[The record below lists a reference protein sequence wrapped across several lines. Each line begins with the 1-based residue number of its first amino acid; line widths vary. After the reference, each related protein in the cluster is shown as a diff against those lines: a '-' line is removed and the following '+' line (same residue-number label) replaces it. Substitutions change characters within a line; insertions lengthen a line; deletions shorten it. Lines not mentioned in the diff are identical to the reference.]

1 MTATAAEE
9 GQLIEARTLWE
20 LVVRRA
26 ETTPDDALSID
37 ESGGRLTFGAFKD
50 AAEGVASGLARLG
63 VGPGVNV
70 SWELPTWPESLVLV
84 AALARL
90 GAVQN
95 PLIPIYREREVGFI
109 ARQTGARLLVVPS
122 VWRGFDY
129 EAMASGVAATCDGL
143 EVLVADG
150 ELPEGDASAL
160 PPPPAAP
167 DDASELPVRWLFYT
181 SGTTADPK
189 GAQHTDRTVM
199 AAAIGMTEALRLG
212 ADDVG
217 ALVFPFTHIGG
228 ITWLFSCLMT
238 GCRLL
243 VVEAF
248 DPAATIAFL
257 AAHGV
262 TMAGAGTPF
271 HLAYLSA
278 QREQPGRPL
287 FPEVKAFPGG
297 AAPKPPQL
305 HYDIKAEM
313 GGVGIVSGYGLTE
326 CPILSM
332 NAVGDPDE
340 KLANTEGRP
349 TAGVELRIVKLDGS
363 EARPGEEGEI
373 RVRGP
378 QLFRGYLDSALDAD
392 AFDEAGLFRTGDLG
406 HQDADGFVVITGR
419 LKDIIIRKGENIS
432 AKEIEDL
439 LYLHPKVGDAAVIG
453 IPDPEVGERCC
464 AVVAPKDVSEPLGFE
479 EMVTFLEGHKL
490 MRQKLPERLEIV
502 SAVPRNPSGKIL
514 KHKLREELSTR

>member
-1 MTATAAEE
+1 M
-9 GQLIEARTLWE
+9 GGPRLIEARTLWE
-20 LVVRRA
+20 LVDRRA
-26 ETTPDDALSID
+26 EATPDDLLSLD
-37 ESGGRLTFGAFKD
+37 DAGGRLTFGAFRE
-50 AAEGVASGLARLG
+50 AAEAVAAGLLPLG
-63 VGPGVNV
+63 VGAGTHV

-109 ARQTGARLLVVPS
+109 AAQTRARLLIVPS
-122 VWRGFDY
+122 VWKGFDY
-129 EAMASGVAATCDGL
+129 ESMARGIAARNEGL
-143 EVLVADG
+143 DVLVADR
-150 ELPEGDASAL
+150 ELPEGDRSAL

-167 DDASELPVRWLFYT
+167 DDPSELPVRWLFYT

-199 AAAIGMTEALRLG
+199 AAATGMNQALQLRD
-212 ADDVG
+212 DDVG

-228 ITWLFSCLMT
+228 ITWLFSCLIT
-238 GCRLL
+238 GCRLV
-243 VVEAF
+243 VVESF
-248 DPAATIAFL
+248 DPATTIPFL
-257 AAHGV
+257 AEHGV
-262 TMAGAGTPF
+262 TLAGAGTPF
-271 HLAYLSA
+271 HLAYLAA
-278 QREQPGRPL
+278 QREQPGRRL
-287 FPEVKAFPGG
+287 FPAVRAFPGG

-332 NAVGDPDE
+332 NSVADPDE

-349 TAGVELRIVKLDGS
+349 TPGVEIRTVTLGGADGK
-363 EARPGEEGEI
+363 AGEEGEL

-378 QLFRGYLDSALDAD
+378 QLFRGYLDGSLDAD
-392 AFDEAGLFRTGDLG
+392 AFDEQGFFRTGDLG
-406 HQDADGFVVITGR
+406 YQDAEGFVVITGR
-419 LKDIIIRKGENIS
+419 LKDVIIRKGENIS

-439 LYLHPKVGDAAVIG
+439 LYLHPKVADAAVIG

-464 AVVAPKDVSEPLGFE
+464 AVVAPKEASEPLGFE
-479 EMVTFLEGHKL
+479 EMVTFLEGQKL
-490 MRQKLPERLEIV
+490 MKQKLPEQLEIV
-502 SAVPRNPSGKIL
+502 DKVPRNPSGKIL
-514 KHKLREELSTR
+514 KHKLREELSR